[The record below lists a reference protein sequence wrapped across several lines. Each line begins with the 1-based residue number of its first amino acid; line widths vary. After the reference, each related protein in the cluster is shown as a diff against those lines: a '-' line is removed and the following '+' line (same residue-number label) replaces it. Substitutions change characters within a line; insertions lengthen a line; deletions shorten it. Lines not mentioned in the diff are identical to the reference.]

1 MTESSGNVIRI
12 LLADDHAVVRAGI
25 RELLERDAR
34 IQVVAEAQ
42 DGMEAWAK
50 ISHTRPD
57 VAVLDI
63 RMPKMNGIELAQRIR
78 QRYPDMGV
86 LILTA
91 YDDDPYIVAAL
102 QAGANGYVLKT
113 ASPKELIQ
121 AVYEVYEGRSV
132 LDPAVAQKL
141 LSRVASEGHA
151 PTTPVLTPREKEILT
166 LVAKGY
172 TNKAIAA
179 QLHISDRTV
188 QGHLAH
194 IYEKLQVQNRT
205 EAVMRALSL
214 GWITLDP

>member
-1 MTESSGNVIRI
+1 MTDSAGEVIRV

-42 DGMEAWAK
+42 DGLEAWAK
-50 ISHTRPD
+50 LGHARPD

-78 QRYPDMGV
+78 KRYPDMGV

-113 ASPKELIQ
+113 ASPKELIR
-121 AVYEVYEGRSV
+121 AVYEVHEGRSV

-141 LSRVASEGHA
+141 LSRVASEGRA
-151 PTTPVLTPREKEILT
+151 PSTPVLTPREKEILT

-214 GWITLDP
+214 GWITLDS